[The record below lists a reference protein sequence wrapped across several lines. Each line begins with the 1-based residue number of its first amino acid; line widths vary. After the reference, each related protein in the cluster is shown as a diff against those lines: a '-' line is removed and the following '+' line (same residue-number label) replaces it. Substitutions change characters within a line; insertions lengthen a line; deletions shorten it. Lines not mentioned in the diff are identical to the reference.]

1 MLSNEVCFVAA
12 LLGTLCPMSD
22 AARVKEDLG
31 LDSAACHCACA
42 TKVTAALYRNR
53 NNLVYGKDLSTG
65 KMNDTVMLYYVE
77 VRRLS
82 QGFGDTSWSLTR
94 RCSYEY
100 CNKVE
105 PGHLCPKTKVR
116 KDTRTT
122 SSILFANR
130 AKLRAEAYAKLT
142 PEGVPEHGWDFRGTF
157 EGKQP
162 PAILDIDDPAVF
174 VAVHWIAMTGT
185 KWTPLYELRDK
196 PFDPAETKLP
206 WGFEEVLYDP
216 KEMLVDTSWAIPNG
230 LPRGIVVTKE
240 AYDQLPAGK

>member
-65 KMNDTVMLYYVE
+65 NMNETVMFYYVE

-116 KDTRTT
+116 MWSRTT
-122 SSILFANR
+122 SKILWDNR
-130 AKLRAEAYAKLT
+130 AKLRTEAYAKLT
-142 PEGVPEHGWDFRGTF
+142 PEGVPEHGWGFKDIR

-162 PAILDIDDPAVF
+162 PAILSIDDPAVF
-174 VAVHWIAMTGT
+174 VAVHWIAVTGT
-185 KWTPLYELRDK
+185 KWDEK

-216 KEMLVDTSWAIPNG
+216 EEMLVGAYGMNG

-240 AYDQLPAGK
+240 VYDQLPASK